1 MKTHTEF
8 KETLLTDP
16 AVRAEYDALED
27 EFALIAQL
35 LDARARAGLTQAE
48 VAERMGTQQA
58 AVARLEGG
66 RVRPSLTTLRRY
78 AQATGARLVVR
89 LDR

>member
-1 MKTHTEF
+1 MKPHAEF
-8 KETLLTDP
+8 KKTLLADP

-35 LDARARAGLTQAE
+35 IEARARAGLTQAE

-66 RVRPSLTTLRRY
+66 RVRPSLATLRRY

-89 LDR
+89 LDQ